1 MTTRRWLVLTV
12 RVPSEELTH
21 ELTEGLF
28 ALGGTA
34 VEEETDLLTTYIA
47 EPRDSDEFLR
57 RAADHLS
64 EVAGSEPEMIWRWQD
79 DEDWARKWKEG
90 LDPRRVGGRMV
101 VTQPWN
107 EVSEENDDIVIVIDP
122 ATAFGTGEHATTR
135 GALAYMESAVR
146 PGDRVLDVG
155 TGSGILAIAAVRLG
169 AGPVVAVESDPD
181 AMDNCRENLE
191 RNGVADRIQ
200 LECAAVDAEW
210 LAADGDGFDVIAA
223 NVLSGVLIPLLPH
236 FAGALR
242 PEGRVILGGI
252 LDHEAAAM
260 KEAAAGAG
268 LTVAEER
275 LEGEWWTA
283 LLERGP
289 D

>member
-1 MTTRRWLVLTV
+1 MTPDRWMVLTV

-21 ELTEGLF
+21 DLTEGLF

-34 VEEETDLLTTYIA
+34 VEEQADLLTTYIA
-47 EPRDSDEFLR
+47 EPPDPEGFIRTAHDRLAS
-57 RAADHLS
+57 A
-64 EVAGSEPEMIWRWQD
+64 AGSAPEMRWRWQA
-79 DEDWARKWKEG
+79 DEDWLARWKEG
-90 LDPRRVGGRMV
+90 LEPRRVGRRV
-101 VTQPWN
+101 IVTQPWN
-107 EVSEENDDIVIVIDP
+107 AVAEAEEEIVLVIDP

-135 GALAYMESAVR
+135 GALAYLETAVR

-191 RNGVADRIQ
+191 RNGVADRVA
-200 LECAAVDAEW
+200 LECAVVDADW
-210 LAADGDGFDVIAA
+210 LTADGEGFDVIAA

-242 PEGRVILGGI
+242 PGGRVILGGI
-252 LDHEAAAM
+252 LEHEADAM
-260 KEAAAGAG
+260 KAAAAAAG
-268 LTVAEER
+268 LSLSEEKV
-275 LEGEWWTA
+275 EGEWWTC
-283 LLERGP
+283 LLEA
-289 D
+289 